1 MLLTCYLSLIF
12 VFLYFSE
19 VYWTPLFPLSPLVAS
34 STGLL
39 YHNMHNVNPV
49 LSLICYLLKY
59 PLQLCANME
68 LNEQQEQVPDKL
80 TLAAGQK
87 YKRDIQ
93 SL

>member
-1 MLLTCYLSLIF
+1 
-12 VFLYFSE
+12 
-19 VYWTPLFPLSPLVAS
+19 
-34 STGLL
+34 
-39 YHNMHNVNPV
+39 MHNISPV

-59 PLQLCANME
+59 LLQLRANME

-87 YKRDIQ
+87 YKRDIH